1 MIIMSPATPQHLSA
15 EYKSRVN
22 KTLDY
27 IEANLGNS
35 FTLDELASVASFS
48 KYHFHRIFMGVIGET
63 PFQFITRLR
72 VQRAGTFLIMNPQL
86 SINDIAL
93 HCGFSDISI
102 FSRNFKQ
109 HFGQSPTTWRKDMLE
124 KSNLS
129 QINSNPEK
137 VKEELSVYF
146 CSYSKTLKWS
156 SNMKQNKSI
165 EVKNLPDVT
174 VAYIR
179 HIGPYK
185 GDEALF
191 QELWNKL
198 FAWAGPRGLL
208 AQPNLTSLAIY
219 HDDPN
224 ITADMKLRT
233 SICITV
239 PEDCKVNGEIGK
251 MKVEGGQYM
260 VARFVVNA
268 SEFADAWQWIYAKWF
283 PESGYQPDDK
293 PCFEMYTEEPKD
305 GLFKVD
311 ICIPVKPL

>member
-1 MIIMSPATPQHLSA
+1 MKTNISQSLSA

-27 IEANLGNS
+27 IESNLSNQ

-48 KYHFHRIFMGVIGET
+48 KYHFHRIFMGILGET

-72 VQRAGTFLIMNPQL
+72 LQRAGTFLIMNPSL
-86 SINDIAL
+86 SISDIAIN
-93 HCGFSDISI
+93 CGFTDISI

-109 HFGQSPTTWRKDMLE
+109 HFGASPSTWKKQMRE

-129 QINSNPEK
+129 QVKSNPEK
-137 VKEELSVYF
+137 VKEELSMYF
-146 CSYSKTLKWS
+146 CSYSKSIKWKTD
-156 SNMKQNKSI
+156 MEQNKSI
-165 EVKNLPDVT
+165 EIKNLPDMT
-174 VAYIR
+174 VAYVR

-191 QELWNKL
+191 QGLWNKL
-198 FAWAGPRGLL
+198 FGWAGPRGLL
-208 AQPNLTSLAIY
+208 TQANMASLAVY

-224 ITADMKLRT
+224 ITEDMKLRT
-233 SICITV
+233 SICLTV
-239 PEDCKVNGEIGK
+239 PEDTKVDGEVGK
-251 MKVEGGQYM
+251 MKVQGGQYM
-260 VARFVVNA
+260 VAQFVVTA
-268 SEFADAWQWIYAKWF
+268 KEFADAWQWVYAKWF

-305 GLFKVD
+305 NKFKVD
-311 ICIPVKPL
+311 ICVPVKPL

>member
-1 MIIMSPATPQHLSA
+1 MKSNTTQQLLS
-15 EYKSRVN
+15 EYKSRIN

-27 IEANLGNS
+27 IEINLCNQ

-48 KYHFHRIFMGVIGET
+48 KYHFHRIFLGVIGET

-72 VQRAGTFLIMNPQL
+72 LQKAGTFLIMNPQL
-86 SINDIAL
+86 SISDIAINS
-93 HCGFSDISI
+93 GFTDISI
-102 FSRNFKQ
+102 FSRNFKH
-109 HFGQSPTTWRKDMLE
+109 HFGQAPSVWKKQMLE

-129 QINSNPEK
+129 QIKSNPEK
-137 VKEELSVYF
+137 VKNELSVYF
-146 CSYSKTLKWS
+146 CKYSKSLKWRT
-156 SNMKQNKSI
+156 NMEQNKSI
-165 EVKNLPDVT
+165 EIKQLPDMT
-174 VAYIR
+174 VAYVR

-191 QELWNKL
+191 QGLWNKL
-198 FAWAGPRGLL
+198 FAWAGPKGLL
-208 AQPNLTSLAIY
+208 AQTDLISLAIY

-224 ITADMKLRT
+224 ITEDMKLRT
-233 SICITV
+233 SICLTV
-239 PEDCKVNGEIGK
+239 PEDTMVDGEVGK

-268 SEFADAWQWIYAKWF
+268 TEFADAWQWVYAKWF

-305 GLFKVD
+305 NKFTVD
-311 ICIPVKPL
+311 ICVPVKPL

>member
-1 MIIMSPATPQHLSA
+1 MKSNTTQQLLS
-15 EYKSRVN
+15 EYKSRIN

-27 IEANLGNS
+27 IEINLCNQ

-48 KYHFHRIFMGVIGET
+48 KYHFHRIFLGVIGET

-72 VQRAGTFLIMNPQL
+72 LQKAGTFLIMNPQL
-86 SINDIAL
+86 SISDIAINS
-93 HCGFSDISI
+93 GYTDISI
-102 FSRNFKQ
+102 FSRNFKH
-109 HFGQSPTTWRKDMLE
+109 HFGQAPSVWKKQMLE

-129 QINSNPEK
+129 QIKSNPEK
-137 VKEELSVYF
+137 VKNELSVYF
-146 CSYSKTLKWS
+146 CKYSKSLKWRT
-156 SNMKQNKSI
+156 NMEQNKSI
-165 EVKNLPDVT
+165 EIKQLPDMT
-174 VAYIR
+174 VAYVR

-191 QELWNKL
+191 QGLWNKL
-198 FAWAGPRGLL
+198 FAWAGPKGLL
-208 AQPNLTSLAIY
+208 AQPNLISLAIY

-224 ITADMKLRT
+224 ITEDMKLRT
-233 SICITV
+233 SICLTV
-239 PEDCKVNGEIGK
+239 PEDTMVDGEVGK

-268 SEFADAWQWIYAKWF
+268 TEFADAWQWVYAKWF

-305 GLFKVD
+305 NKFTVD
-311 ICIPVKPL
+311 ICVPVKPL

>member
-1 MIIMSPATPQHLSA
+1 MKSNTTQQLLS
-15 EYKSRVN
+15 EYKSRIN

-27 IEANLGNS
+27 IEINLCNQ

-48 KYHFHRIFMGVIGET
+48 KYHFHRIFLGVIGET

-72 VQRAGTFLIMNPQL
+72 LQKAGTFLIMNPRL
-86 SINDIAL
+86 SINDIAINS
-93 HCGFSDISI
+93 GFTDISI
-102 FSRNFKQ
+102 FSRNFKH
-109 HFGQSPTTWRKDMLE
+109 HFGQAPSVWKKQMLE

-129 QINSNPEK
+129 QIKSNPEK
-137 VKEELSVYF
+137 VKNELSVYF
-146 CSYSKTLKWS
+146 CKYSKSLKWRT
-156 SNMKQNKSI
+156 NMEQNKSI
-165 EVKNLPDVT
+165 EIKQLPDMT
-174 VAYIR
+174 VAYVR

-191 QELWNKL
+191 QGLWNKL
-198 FAWAGPRGLL
+198 FAWAGPKGLL
-208 AQPNLTSLAIY
+208 AQTDLISLAIY

-224 ITADMKLRT
+224 ITEDMKLRT
-233 SICITV
+233 SICLTV
-239 PEDCKVNGEIGK
+239 PEDTMVDGEVGK

-268 SEFADAWQWIYAKWF
+268 TEFADAWQWVYAKWF

-305 GLFKVD
+305 NKFTVD
-311 ICIPVKPL
+311 ICVPVKPL